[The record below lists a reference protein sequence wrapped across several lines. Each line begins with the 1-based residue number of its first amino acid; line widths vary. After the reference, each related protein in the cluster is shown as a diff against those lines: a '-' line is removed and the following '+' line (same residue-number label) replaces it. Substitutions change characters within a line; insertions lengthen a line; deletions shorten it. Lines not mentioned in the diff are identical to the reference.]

1 MQNDFEKLARVFR
14 EKNDEENDQIMTGV
28 DFQAKFFR
36 VVDILD
42 SFEMDLDDLL
52 AYTKLNKLGTGFG

>member
-1 MQNDFEKLARVFR
+1 MHSNLDKLARIVQKK
-14 EKNDEENDQIMTGV
+14 EDDAENPIMTGV
-28 DFQAKFFR
+28 DFEAKFFR

-52 AYTKLNKLGTGFG
+52 AYTRLNKSLARFD